1 MHHGPHGA
9 TAARHRRRPT
19 RREFGAW
26 LAAATA
32 GLAIT
37 AGCEVGGPWAR
48 PAKVPR
54 IGYLGSDSRPGY
66 ERFAAL
72 ERGLRELGLRRQP
85 DCRHRAPPESGSDR
99 RGLRAHGRRAGRAAG
114 RRHRHRGHAVG
125 CRGGACDAH
134 RSDCRGRP
142 ASQPARPRAVEN
154 LARPG
159 RNVTGLDVDL
169 GLEAKR
175 LELLHQV
182 VPGGPRLGHAA
193 QSRHPRDRRT
203 AHPVAGHR
211 ARARPG
217 AARLSRTG
225 AR

>member
-9 TAARHRRRPT
+9 MAARHRRRPT

-72 ERGLRELGLRRQP
+72 ERGLRELGYVDNHTVVIERRLSQDQDGRRSSGWP
-85 DCRHRAPPESGSDR
+85 PSWSRCGSTSSSPRARRRLSRRRAP
-99 RGLRAHGRRAGRAAG
+99 RAPFRSSP
-114 RRHRHRGHAVG
+114 
-125 CRGGACDAH
+125 GGPH
-134 RSDCRGRP
+134 RSLRDLGL
-142 ASQPARPRAVEN
+142 VEN

-169 GLEAKR
+169 GLEASGS
-175 LELLHQV
+175 ELLHQV
-182 VPGGPRLGHAA
+182 VPAWYRVLACCAIPATRAPKNSSPR
-193 QSRHPRDRRT
+193 PRTQR
-203 AHPVAGHR
+203 AGS
-211 ARARPG
+211 AW
-217 AARLSRTG
+217 S
-225 AR
+225 